1 MEPGKII
8 SSYQY
13 ESRLTVRVF
22 GNRGSKINYQ
32 FYKGGIIFCDS
43 ASIKI
48 SVHHQVL
55 FTAEETI
62 MSNIKF
68 EREAMGAGVPVDRYF
83 MDNGIYTSK

>member
-1 MEPGKII
+1 M
-8 SSYQY
+8 
-13 ESRLTVRVF
+13 F
-22 GNRGSKINYQ
+22 GTIGSKITSQ
-32 FYKGGIIFCDS
+32 VYKGGTNFCDS

-68 EREAMGAGVPVDRYF
+68 ERDAKSVGVPVEKYYT
-83 MDNGIYTSK
+83 DNGI

>member
-1 MEPGKII
+1 M
-8 SSYQY
+8 
-13 ESRLTVRVF
+13 F
-22 GNRGSKINYQ
+22 GTIGSKITSQ
-32 FYKGGIIFCDS
+32 VYKGGTNFCDS

>member
-48 SVHHQVL
+48 SVHHQVSL
-55 FTAEETI
+55 TAEYTI
-62 MSNIKF
+62 IYKLNF
-68 EREAMGAGVPVDRYF
+68 EKKAMGAGVPAE
-83 MDNGIYTSK
+83 I